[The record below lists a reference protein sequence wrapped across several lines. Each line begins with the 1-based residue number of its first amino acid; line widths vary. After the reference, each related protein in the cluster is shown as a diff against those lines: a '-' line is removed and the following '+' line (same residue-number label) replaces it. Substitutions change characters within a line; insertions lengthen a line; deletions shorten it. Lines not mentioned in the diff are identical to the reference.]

1 MRVRATLSI
10 VLSLA
15 SLGLG
20 LWTASVAASNHGTA
34 RELDDAERRREAL
47 EIAIDRLEWR
57 VLEKEEELLRS
68 LDASPEPSEPNKVG
82 EVSQ

>member
-1 MRVRATLSI
+1 MRARATLSI

-20 LWTASVAASNHGTA
+20 LWTASVAASNHETA
-34 RELDDAERRREAL
+34 RDLDDAERRREAL

-57 VLEKEEELLRS
+57 VLEQEEELLRS
-68 LDASPEPSEPNKVG
+68 FDEAGADGEG
-82 EVSQ
+82 QEVSQ